1 MSVFGFSQSF
11 FVIIK
16 STQRQFCIWLYIT
29 KKKKM
34 GMPIQHPGTRTA
46 SHGVKN
52 VLPPCY

>member
-52 VLPPCY
+52 ILPPCY